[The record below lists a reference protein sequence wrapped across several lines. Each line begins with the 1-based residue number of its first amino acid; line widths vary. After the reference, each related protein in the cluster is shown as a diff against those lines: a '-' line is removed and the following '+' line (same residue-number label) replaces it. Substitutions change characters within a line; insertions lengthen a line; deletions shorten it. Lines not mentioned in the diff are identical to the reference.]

1 MAKITIDEVI
11 PHFVTDKW
19 KIPTDHYPKLDA
31 VVDTL
36 KKYPALRVNVIGHTD
51 WMDGRRWNDI
61 LSKWRAESVEKYL
74 LEKGVPAGQINEV
87 YGVADTQPRVP
98 GKHRAANRE
107 NRRVE
112 VHAVKPI
119 EVPEDQVK

>member
-1 MAKITIDEVI
+1 MLTLRQIEVI
-11 PHFVTDKW
+11 RAIMVAGTVNGAAEMLNVSAPG
-19 KIPTDHYPKLDA
+19 IS
-31 VVDTL
+31 
-36 KKYPALRVNVIGHTD
+36 RVMKH
-51 WMDGRRWNDI
+51 
-61 LSKWRAESVEKYL
+61 AESVLGIRLFSRRHGRFTPTPE
-74 LEKGVPAGQINEV
+74 ARNIFGQINEV